1 MQVWRSEV
9 DAWILP
15 PHPWAARID
24 SYSWVPLCRTQVLGG
39 RIIHAGLFDKCI
51 SQAGRQA
58 GRARACVRACPWP
71 SRCWVKAPLGVV
83 HLSSC
88 SFWHSCARR
97 GAVAACAPGRF
108 PGQWVP
114 YNCIP
119 SKGMFYICII
129 GSVYLGIEVGFS
141 LLTMLSLSTE
151 ANMICCGLGDEC
163 NNP

>member
-1 MQVWRSEV
+1 MQLWRSEV

-15 PHPWAARID
+15 PHPRAARID

-51 SQAGRQA
+51 SQAGRQGA
-58 GRARACVRACPWP
+58 RACPWP

-88 SFWHSCARR
+88 SFWHSRAR

-129 GSVYLGIEVGFS
+129 GSVYLGVSG
-141 LLTMLSLSTE
+141 LLSTNNAQLE
-151 ANMICCGLGDEC
+151 HRSKHDLLWFGDEC